1 MKACWAFACL
11 FLAVSLT
18 IAGGDTGGGKKFKFD
33 FEAFFKKL
41 DSNSDGKLTKDEFL
55 KMADRAKEKEQAR
68 AKLSQEYDKLDP
80 EMKGIAKETFRRYLE
95 NGKNG
100 NSPPAGKAK

>member
-1 MKACWAFACL
+1 MRIWWAGACL
-11 FLAVSLT
+11 FVAASLT
-18 IAGGDTGGGKKFKFD
+18 IAGGDQSGSKKFKGD

-41 DSNSDGKLTKDEFL
+41 DGNMDGKLTKDEFL

-68 AKLSQEYDKLDP
+68 AKLGQEYDKLDP
-80 EMKGIAKETFRRYLE
+80 QKKGIAKETFRRYLE

-100 NSPPAGKAK
+100 GPPNSKSK